1 VLPAPTK
8 ETSPLWCQYFFASNQ
23 YMQGYTYTY
32 IYIYIVFNNLFILYI
47 IYVYR
52 YIINRSYTHIHV
64 YSKTYIILYS
74 NFFLQEPS
82 FVGCHQVPWIIRKM
96 CSSSTPWE
104 GDGWVPLVEGIVFF
118 FLLGKLWM
126 DKTYKYNIK
135 IISYSLH
142 LTTLW

>member
-1 VLPAPTK
+1 MYAEDHSTRC
-8 ETSPLWCQYFFASNQ
+8 CQHQPKKHRHYDVNIFLHQIN
-23 YMQGYTYTY
+23 TCKVIRIH

-118 FLLGKLWM
+118 FTGK
-126 DKTYKYNIK
+126 
-135 IISYSLH
+135 
-142 LTTLW
+142 TLDG